1 MYNHCCCKNNS
12 PVAPNKGARPIS
24 YVFASPFL
32 TSQHVYLDELVLRTV
47 LCGTRLVGL
56 WSTYLEQE
64 PPLVAGTL
72 ACFQNPPG
80 GYTAPRVS
88 ARPMGSA
95 NLTTGLVRTLWLSET
110 DLHRAPVLKT
120 SSKSGL
126 PIAWI
131 TGYATIPQPPKRWF

>member
-1 MYNHCCCKNNS
+1 MLIMDNHGCYSWSDKISWKLISVTYNHMDVNHLGMLIMT
-12 PVAPNKGARPIS
+12 P
-24 YVFASPFL
+24 
-32 TSQHVYLDELVLRTV
+32 
-47 LCGTRLVGL
+47 VGL

-64 PPLVAGTL
+64 PPLLGAGTL
-72 ACFQNPPG
+72 ACFQHPPG

-95 NLTTGLVRTLWLSET
+95 NLTTGLVRTLWLSDT
-110 DLHRAPVLKT
+110 DLYRAPVLKT

-131 TGYATIPQPPKRWF
+131 TGYATIPQPICW

>member
-1 MYNHCCCKNNS
+1 MFCQS
-12 PVAPNKGARPIS
+12 FPNLITRLLR
-24 YVFASPFL
+24 Y
-32 TSQHVYLDELVLRTV
+32 TSLRTV

-72 ACFQNPPG
+72 ACFQHPPG

-131 TGYATIPQPPKRWF
+131 TGYATIPQPGIMSYERLFLMDVMIFSHSSD